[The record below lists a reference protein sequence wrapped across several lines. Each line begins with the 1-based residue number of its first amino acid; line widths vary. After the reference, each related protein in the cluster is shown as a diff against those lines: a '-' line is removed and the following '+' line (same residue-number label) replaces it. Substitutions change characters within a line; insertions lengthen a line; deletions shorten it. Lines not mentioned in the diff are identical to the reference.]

1 MKSKREEIATTRR
14 NHFKSLL
21 ISTGIIIS
29 TATTNTC
36 CYPFFTTTNTVAN
49 AIPEQKSYSSNARNF
64 ERLSNGDSSG
74 GSVYNNSPVTPVS
87 AKRRAMVGCKVNN
100 ARDEVSRLENASKVM
115 SEKDC
120 NMRVM
125 GGDTEFML
133 GALRKLECPTC
144 PYGIEGA

>member
-1 MKSKREEIATTRR
+1 
-14 NHFKSLL
+14 
-21 ISTGIIIS
+21 
-29 TATTNTC
+29 
-36 CYPFFTTTNTVAN
+36 
-49 AIPEQKSYSSNARNF
+49 
-64 ERLSNGDSSG
+64 
-74 GSVYNNSPVTPVS
+74 VYNNSPVTPVS